1 MPIYVYKCT
10 SGHEY
15 ERRQGFS
22 ASPTEMCPTCNSEA
36 RRKLFSPAVIYK
48 GTGFYTTDYARK
60 KMVPAGETDSSP
72 SNTGSEESRSSADEQ
87 DRSSSASDKSS
98 AGDGSSA
105 STKVETS
112 TE

>member
-22 ASPTEMCPTCNSEA
+22 ASPTEICPTCNSEA

-48 GTGFYTTDYARK
+48 GSGFYTTDYARK
-60 KMVPAGETDSSP
+60 KVVPAGETDSSP